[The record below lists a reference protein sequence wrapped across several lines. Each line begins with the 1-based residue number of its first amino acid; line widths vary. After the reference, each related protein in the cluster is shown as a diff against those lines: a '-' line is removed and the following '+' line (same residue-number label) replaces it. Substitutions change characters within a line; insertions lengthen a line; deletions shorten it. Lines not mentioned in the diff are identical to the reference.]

1 MSSSSDPI
9 SLVTDQDLH
18 AFVDGELDGRR
29 YRRVVA
35 SLATDPLAA
44 ERVNGFLRQ
53 QGEFAALRERFTD
66 IDPLADARTSE
77 LARELA
83 GALRHQRRVRFGV
96 GGSGVAAVM
105 LVGLWGLWGP
115 DPGRV
120 AERLAW
126 TRDLVD
132 SGPQVLF
139 GRDPF
144 GGTPQLAAG
153 GDGPVSPLDEQL
165 AAYSIRRPDLA
176 THGLR
181 FVGGDALKGGDSP
194 SVRLV
199 YEDEEGRRVFL
210 FVGAVGS
217 DADVA
222 LTLVPEGHISLNWRR
237 GPMVFALIGPKESEQ
252 LLEVM
257 AATSEFLVPAAG
269 AESATTATADAAP
282 AADAVAAAAAPAA
295 VAANP
300 GAEPLPDPAVKPPVA
315 EEVTAITGPAEVIG
329 SEGQPLPVT
338 PAVAEDMP
346 KPL

>member
-9 SLVTDQDLH
+9 PLITDQDLH

-35 SLATDPLAA
+35 HLATHPVAA

-53 QGEFAALRERFTD
+53 HGELAVLREHLAD
-66 IDPLADARTSE
+66 LDPLADARTSE
-77 LARELA
+77 LTRELA
-83 GALRHQRRVRFGV
+83 GAIRHQRRVRFGLT
-96 GGSGVAAVM
+96 GSGVAAVV

-153 GDGPVSPLDEQL
+153 GGGPVLPLDEQL

-176 THGLR
+176 AHGLE

-194 SVRLV
+194 SIRLV
-199 YEDEEGRRVFL
+199 YEDEEARRVFL
-210 FVGAVGS
+210 FVGAVGG

-257 AATSEFLVPAAG
+257 AATSELLAPPAG
-269 AESATTATADAAP
+269 AEAAATTTAGAA
-282 AADAVAAAAAPAA
+282 AAAAAPA
-295 VAANP
+295 VAGAGP
-300 GAEPLPDPAVKPPVA
+300 HTGPAPATAAEPSVA
-315 EEVTAITGPAEVIG
+315 DGVTSITGPAEAIG
-329 SEGQPLPVT
+329 SESEPLPVT
-338 PAVAEDMP
+338 PVVAGDVP

>member
-9 SLVTDQDLH
+9 PLITDQDLH
-18 AFVDGELDGRR
+18 AFVDGELDGPR

-35 SLATDPLAA
+35 HLATHPVAA
-44 ERVNGFLRQ
+44 ERINGFLRQ
-53 QGEFAALRERFTD
+53 HGELAVLHEHLADL
-66 IDPLADARTSE
+66 DPLADARTSE
-77 LARELA
+77 LTRELA
-83 GALRHQRRVRFGV
+83 GTIRHQRRVRLGLA
-96 GGSGVAAVM
+96 GSGVAAVV

-144 GGTPQLAAG
+144 GGTPQLAA
-153 GDGPVSPLDEQL
+153 
-165 AAYSIRRPDLA
+165 YSIRRPDLA
-176 THGLR
+176 AHGLK
-181 FVGGDALKGGDSP
+181 FVGGDALQGGDSP

-199 YEDEEGRRVFL
+199 DEDEEGRRVFL

-237 GPMVFALIGPKESEQ
+237 GPMVFALIGPKESDQ
-252 LLEVM
+252 LLAVM
-257 AATSEFLVPAAG
+257 AATSEFLAPAAG
-269 AESATTATADAAP
+269 TESAATTAADTAATAA
-282 AADAVAAAAAPAA
+282 AA
-295 VAANP
+295 VAASP
-300 GAEPLPDPAVKPPVA
+300 AIEPMPDPAAEPPVA

-329 SEGQPLPVT
+329 SEGESLPVT
-338 PAVAEDMP
+338 PVVAEEVP

>member
-9 SLVTDQDLH
+9 PLVTDQDLH

-29 YRRVVA
+29 YRKVVA
-35 SLATDPLAA
+35 RLATDPVAA

-53 QGEFAALRERFTD
+53 HGELVGLRERLAD
-66 IDPLADARTSE
+66 IDPLADARTAE
-77 LARELA
+77 LTRELA
-83 GALRHQRRVRFGV
+83 GALRHQQRVRL
-96 GGSGVAAVM
+96 GVASSGIAAVV
-105 LVGLWGLWGP
+105 LAGLWGLWGP

-153 GDGPVSPLDEQL
+153 GDGPMLPLDEQL
-165 AAYSIRRPDLA
+165 AAYSIRRPDLGA
-176 THGLR
+176 HGLA
-181 FVGGDALKGGDSP
+181 FVGGDALQGGDSP

-257 AATSEFLVPAAG
+257 AATSEFLAPATG
-269 AESATTATADAAP
+269 EGSAT
-282 AADAVAAAAAPAA
+282 AADAVAAGAAAAAPGA
-295 VAANP
+295 VAASP
-300 GAEPLPDPAVKPPVA
+300 GVESLPDPAAKPPVA
-315 EEVTAITGPAEVIG
+315 EGVTAITGPAEVIG